1 MLNSLIL
8 AFMEKVLLNQSAQP
22 VELKRKEKKP
32 VSDKY
37 SAVRWKE
44 ASKGS
49 TNAPVRPSREKKAS
63 TLLDEEVY
71 ATSEEWDGEIEE
83 EVGSPL
89 DLYSRIEN
97 KRKRPSKPSE
107 KVFFNSS
114 LTKMKD
120 PEDFDGFELREKEDS
135 RDEETQ
141 DNSSSF
147 SGSNQPGLSS
157 LVITHPIADNRVS
170 SIAKIASTPKSAL
183 QTKLELLAEKM
194 VQKLLIMKSTG
205 KTEISITFK
214 SGSFL
219 GAKLS
224 IVEFDS
230 AKGEFN
236 IQFDHLSSK
245 AHALVTNP
253 MNQDILKDS
262 LREKGFVLHTLY
274 ATTLEVE
281 NLGSLSESK
290 EREFSGD
297 SHQPQEEDE
306 NHFG

>member
-1 MLNSLIL
+1 
-8 AFMEKVLLNQSAQP
+8 MEKVLLNQLTQP
-22 VELKRKEKKP
+22 IEPKRKEKEKAAS
-32 VSDKY
+32 SDKY
-37 SAVRWKE
+37 SAVKWKE

-49 TNAPVRPSREKKAS
+49 NNAKVRPVREKKAS
-63 TLLDEEVY
+63 SLLDEEVY
-71 ATSEEWDGEIEE
+71 EGSNEWDGEIEE

-89 DLYSRIEN
+89 DLYSRLEN
-97 KRKRPSKPSE
+97 KRKRPSKSSSE

-114 LTKMKD
+114 LSKMKEN
-120 PEDFDGFELREKEDS
+120 EDFEGFEIREKEDS
-135 RDEETQ
+135 LDEETTQ

-147 SGSNQPGLSS
+147 SSSHHSGLSS
-157 LVITHPIADNRVS
+157 VAPPTIPIADNRVS
-170 SIAKIASTPKSAL
+170 STTKIASTPKSAL
-183 QTKLELLAEKM
+183 QSKLELLAEKM

-205 KTEISITFK
+205 KTEISLTFK

-253 MNQDILKDS
+253 INQDILKDS

-274 ATTLEVE
+274 ATTVEVE
-281 NLGSLSESK
+281 NLGFASEAK
-290 EREFSGD
+290 QGEFSSD
-297 SHQPQEEDE
+297 SHQQKEDEEE